1 MSRDGAVHFV
11 CMDWRH
17 LDDVSAVGR
26 TIYGELLNLCVWNKS
41 NAGMGSLYR
50 SKHEL
55 VFVYRVGKAPHFNA
69 VELGRHGRNRT
80 NVWDYASV
88 NSMAGSRREDL
99 ALHPTVKPTAL
110 VADAIQ
116 DVTRRGELVLDIFLG
131 SGTTL
136 IAAERTGRR
145 FRGID
150 IDPAYVDVAV
160 DRWAAMTGQ
169 EPRLAAGDAD
179 EQAGRAGNRRSAPGS
194 ARARAATRR
203 AGRRPEK
210 PSTGSAFD
218 IVIDKTLTVTQGG
231 VPREVTVEEAL
242 QHRTY
247 QDAVAGNRSARRE
260 VLKMIEQ
267 AARDRADRSRQSGG
281 ELVESLRPEHEELAH
296 DEEAPAIPQVLGG
309 LGERAVIGP
318 CARSHRRHSLTA
330 PIEPG
335 WVWPGFTRL
344 GGTALAQGATMK
356 VVAPLLVG
364 ATAGALSTVA
374 MSAVMLGAK
383 RAGVTGELPPERITR
398 RVIDAVSAEPPDD
411 QTTDAVAAVA
421 HLGFGAV
428 AGALFGLLT
437 TRTGAARGSP
447 ASAAFTGMIYATG
460 IWLVS
465 YQGWVPA
472 LGIMPPAS
480 SDLRGRAVTMLTAH
494 WVYGAALG
502 VLVTLFRRQR

>member
-1 MSRDGAVHFV
+1 
-11 CMDWRH
+11 
-17 LDDVSAVGR
+17 
-26 TIYGELLNLCVWNKS
+26 
-41 NAGMGSLYR
+41 
-50 SKHEL
+50 
-55 VFVYRVGKAPHFNA
+55 
-69 VELGRHGRNRT
+69 
-80 NVWDYASV
+80 
-88 NSMAGSRREDL
+88 
-99 ALHPTVKPTAL
+99 
-110 VADAIQ
+110 
-116 DVTRRGELVLDIFLG
+116 
-131 SGTTL
+131 
-136 IAAERTGRR
+136 
-145 FRGID
+145 
-150 IDPAYVDVAV
+150 
-160 DRWAAMTGQ
+160 
-169 EPRLAAGDAD
+169 
-179 EQAGRAGNRRSAPGS
+179 
-194 ARARAATRR
+194 
-203 AGRRPEK
+203 
-210 PSTGSAFD
+210 
-218 IVIDKTLTVTQGG
+218 
-231 VPREVTVEEAL
+231 
-242 QHRTY
+242 
-247 QDAVAGNRSARRE
+247 
-260 VLKMIEQ
+260 
-267 AARDRADRSRQSGG
+267 
-281 ELVESLRPEHEELAH
+281 
-296 DEEAPAIPQVLGG
+296 
-309 LGERAVIGP
+309 
-318 CARSHRRHSLTA
+318 
-330 PIEPG
+330 
-335 WVWPGFTRL
+335 
-344 GGTALAQGATMK
+344 MK